1 MFESGSDGEISQE
14 VVDEQFAIFLSRD
27 YASLLGMYACTCLCM
42 YNRMPLTCDTQR
54 RLDTRNT

>member
-27 YASLLGMYACTCLCM
+27 YASLLGMYVLQHTVCLCIWECPSSM
-42 YNRMPLTCDTQR
+42 SPCNG
-54 RLDTRNT
+54 

>member
-27 YASLLGMYACTCLCM
+27 YASLLGMYM
-42 YNRMPLTCDTQR
+42 YIFLYI
-54 RLDTRNT
+54 LHNT